1 VYNRPGTPPPP
12 TTTSASSVGAVA
24 RPLRRTRCQSLPS
37 DLDFGAVPDD
47 DEEDDDVSSVLGDDD
62 EAMDDD
68 DEDDG
73 DADDDDGTDDD
84 GAEKEGLWQ
93 ERRLSKKEMR
103 ERKAMAVRAK
113 LTWEEKY
120 EDDPLRSDTPAKVRR
135 LLLLNSLAA
144 ARGLCSFD
152 AQCECSTCRTLWWRR
167 TGTSAHT
174 WPWATS
180 PTPLCAR

>member
-1 VYNRPGTPPPP
+1 MVNQGVAWVQGALLLHLSTTGVTSFRVGTGRRVGLPPNVYNCPGTSPPPPP
-12 TTTSASSVGAVA
+12 TSASTVGAVA
-24 RPLRRTRCQSLPS
+24 RPLRRTRCHTLPS
-37 DLDFGAVPDD
+37 DLDFGAAPDD

-73 DADDDDGTDDD
+73 DADDDDGADDD

-135 LLLLNSLAA
+135 LIL
-144 ARGLCSFD
+144 
-152 AQCECSTCRTLWWRR
+152 
-167 TGTSAHT
+167 
-174 WPWATS
+174 
-180 PTPLCAR
+180 

>member
-1 VYNRPGTPPPP
+1 MVNQGVAWVQGALLLHLSTMGVTSLRVGTGRRVSLPPNVYNRPGTPPPAP
-12 TTTSASSVGAVA
+12 TSASSVGAVA

-73 DADDDDGTDDD
+73 DADDDDGADDD

-120 EDDPLRSDTPAKVRR
+120 EDDPLRSDTPAKVRG
-135 LLLLNSLAA
+135 LLLLDSLAA
-144 ARGLCSFD
+144 PA
-152 AQCECSTCRTLWWRR
+152 
-167 TGTSAHT
+167 
-174 WPWATS
+174 
-180 PTPLCAR
+180 